1 MKNILRKAN
10 MLGSK
15 LKGKYNRNRSAEN
28 WDNYKKQKKIVEPT
42 SKYLSNKKFWNIIK
56 LYFSNRR

>member
-42 SKYLSNKKFWNIIK
+42 SKY
-56 LYFSNRR
+56 

>member
-1 MKNILRKAN
+1 

-15 LKGKYNRNRSAEN
+15 LKGKYNRNWSAEN

-42 SKYLSNKKFWNIIK
+42 SKY
-56 LYFSNRR
+56 